1 MWDKKDLKLKNK
13 EKKKLRRRNK
23 RKRRKR
29 IEVGKAYNFA
39 IFIQFI
45 KNYLI
50 FR

>member
-23 RKRRKR
+23 RKRR
-29 IEVGKAYNFA
+29 EVGKAYNFA

>member
-29 IEVGKAYNFA
+29 IEVGKAYKLEQT
-39 IFIQFI
+39 IR
-45 KNYLI
+45 LI
-50 FR
+50 TQ